1 MEDFCSTRASN
12 ILVFLLFSGTSVSPF
27 FLVWVQGDVCILLI
41 LSQAMGQIA
50 CESVSREQWQLAQ
63 IREFQLLLPA
73 AGQWTSLCTFLLNR
87 LHGTQLSLGSDI
99 FSKYPLS
106 FFLFTPKL
114 PQEILTD
121 CGVFIGD
128 KKYIAIEPSSNLIY
142 SCASTLVIACNKLL
156 VQTTV
161 SCTYKC

>member
-73 AGQWTSLCTFLLNR
+73 AGQ
-87 LHGTQLSLGSDI
+87 
-99 FSKYPLS
+99 
-106 FFLFTPKL
+106 
-114 PQEILTD
+114 
-121 CGVFIGD
+121 
-128 KKYIAIEPSSNLIY
+128 
-142 SCASTLVIACNKLL
+142 
-156 VQTTV
+156 
-161 SCTYKC
+161 